1 MLLLSRMTLKLLLFR
16 HFNCDNHTMNLL
28 RITAL
33 LLACSL
39 LGACH
44 QEPPPR
50 SVQEF
55 VDNPIL
61 LEAAVVRCAED
72 RVGSRYV
79 AECVNAREAVARV
92 EAAEEAAG
100 REAREARSE
109 EKRRALRRTQEAAAE
124 ARRRAA
130 AAEAARREAA
140 YLAQFGEAPPEP
152 GVTTEDEAVTGN
164 APAAVIPQA
173 TGDDVTTDYRDGSTP
188 AVDGGNAPGVA
199 TEAAPPADLDSI
211 RDELRRRNEDDNN
224 N

>member
-1 MLLLSRMTLKLLLFR
+1 
-16 HFNCDNHTMNLL
+16 MNTL
-28 RITAL
+28 RITTL
-33 LLACSL
+33 LLGCGL
-39 LGACH
+39 LAACH

-79 AECVNAREAVARV
+79 AECVNAREAVSRV
-92 EAAEEAAG
+92 EAAEEAAS

-124 ARRRAA
+124 ARRRAKA
-130 AAEAARREAA
+130 AAEARREAE
-140 YLAQFGEAPPEP
+140 YLAQFGELPPEP
-152 GVTTEDEAVTGN
+152 GVTTEAEAVTGN
-164 APAAVIPQA
+164 APTAVIPQA
-173 TGDDVTTDYRDGSTP
+173 TNDDLAADYRDGSSP
-188 AVDGGNAPGVA
+188 ATDGGNAPGAA
-199 TEAAPPADLDSI
+199 TEAAPQPADLDSI
-211 RDELRRRNEDDNN
+211 RDELRRRNEENN